1 MLKMALKIL
10 GMLLKMGIIQFEAK
24 INIPEEVKGKISKA
38 LEDNK
43 ITGQELG
50 DIILSIVKD

>member
-24 INIPEEVKGKISKA
+24 INIPEEVKARISKA

-50 DIILSIVKD
+50 DIILSIVKG

>member
-24 INIPEEVKGKISKA
+24 INIPEEVKAKISKA

>member
-24 INIPEEVKGKISKA
+24 ISIPEEVKSKVLKA
-38 LEDNK
+38 LEDDK

-50 DIILSIVKD
+50 DIILSLVKE